1 MIDLKIKLK
10 KILLFSVFFLLLVIM
25 VFAILYNFVIT
36 STEEMFV
43 SEVVDEITTED
54 FKITHKVY
62 INYKILHIKNAN
74 IDSSYIE
81 YKNIFLGVAKYS
93 VEQPDIDRHGL
104 LLAATNL
111 KFKNSPKIL
120 TTSGIE
126 RRSNWEVFKPGE
138 FIFPSGRLFLS
149 GKDICLVLF
158 VNGKCNLYIKSIEG
172 YEFKIENPIAKR
184 RDLFKLWS
192 TSFSPDDIFWNY
204 CLVTNCE
211 FFGVDYKKQ
220 FDENIYY
227 WNIDLYNE
235 YMKIKNENL
244 NRNF

>member
-1 MIDLKIKLK
+1 MINLKIKLK
-10 KILLFSVFFLLLVIM
+10 KIFLFSAFFLLLVIM

-36 STEEMFV
+36 STEEIFV
-43 SEVVDEITTED
+43 SDVVDAITTED

-62 INYKILHIKNAN
+62 INYTILHFKNATL
-74 IDSSYIE
+74 DSSYIKYE
-81 YKNIFLGVAKYS
+81 NIFLGVAKYS
-93 VEQPDIDRHGL
+93 IEQPDVDRYGL
-104 LLAATNL
+104 LMAARNL
-111 KFKNSPKIL
+111 KFKNSSKIL
-120 TTSGIE
+120 TTSGIKT
-126 RRSNWEVFKPGE
+126 RSNWDVFKPGE

-149 GKDICLVLF
+149 GKDLYLVLF

-192 TSFSPDDIFWNY
+192 ASFSPDDIFWNY

-211 FFGVDYKKQ
+211 FFGVDYKNQ

-235 YMKIKNENL
+235 YMKIKNGNL
-244 NRNF
+244 KNNF